1 MLTGKCYSQKNR
13 IRLVQENVHTI
24 VSLPTKRRLFKR
36 YHSNKAFSTFYLQ
49 GGGGT
54 RLQNICRNGVPPRS
68 RTTSLQLR
76 IDMKQKI
83 TSLSPT
89 KYAAFPGELSL
100 NCHDKCVCCHV
111 CVCVCVGARW
121 YTVLLCKVTSR
132 ADHQLRDV
140 ADTPTSRQQPQLLFR
155 ECYSRCRFQPYD
167 YIIIR
172 FVE

>member
-1 MLTGKCYSQKNR
+1 MSTR
-13 IRLVQENVHTI
+13 
-24 VSLPTKRRLFKR
+24 SLAYQQSVFKR
-36 YHSNKAFSTFYLQ
+36 YHSNKAFSTLYLQ

-54 RLQNICRNGVPPRS
+54 RLENICRNGVPPRS
-68 RTTSLQLR
+68 RTTSPQLR

-100 NCHDKCVCCHV
+100 NCHDTCVCCHV
-111 CVCVCVGARW
+111 CVCVCVCVCGWVGARW

-140 ADTPTSRQQPQLLFR
+140 ADTPTSRHQP
-155 ECYSRCRFQPYD
+155 
-167 YIIIR
+167 
-172 FVE
+172 